1 MFHDLWTHYFVL
13 LFCVVSV
20 MANYFVV
27 FCFLLVTSALGPTVW
42 YLWIYCN
49 SANANFYFGATLAF
63 ASAQVSVPSILID
76 FDIGCS
82 HLWPSFLSDIPGDRF
97 IICVQ

>member
-1 MFHDLWTHYFVL
+1 MNNMYTHEIWIF
-13 LFCVVSV
+13 SV

-27 FCFLLVTSALGPTVW
+27 FCFMLITSALGPTVW

-63 ASAQVSVPSILID
+63 ASAQVIE
-76 FDIGCS
+76 
-82 HLWPSFLSDIPGDRF
+82 HLKSLNF
-97 IICVQ
+97 VK